1 MARAGR
7 RAARSAIHSECWRT
21 AIKTVDDFAVILVDT
36 EESGQQIEYRSV
48 SEGRLAHFPAWEH
61 VDRDLRHFISDDI
74 PNGTREEP
82 YVDRDEAW
90 QIVIFE
96 EDGWVYVTEND
107 ATFRVREDEYSRQW
121 NALIDEFN
129 PVAPVALEE

>member
-1 MARAGR
+1 M
-7 RAARSAIHSECWRT
+7 
-21 AIKTVDDFAVILVDT
+21 ILIGT

-82 YVDRDEAW
+82 YEDRDESW
-90 QIVIFE
+90 QIAIFE
-96 EDGWVYVTEND
+96 DDGWVYVTENGL
-107 ATFRVREDEYSRQW
+107 TFRVRADEYLRQW
-121 NALIDEFN
+121 TALIDDFN
-129 PVAPVALEE
+129 PVEPLAMDE